1 MTALREVAR
10 AKLNLTLEVLGRRPD
25 GFHEIQ
31 SLVAFAGV
39 SDNVELTS
47 GNRLELAVDGPFAV
61 ALGGDN
67 LITRAAEAAK
77 AANQK
82 LRIRVLGLAR
92 IAADVSPEL
101 ALATIESIT
110 VLGALQA
117 SREVKAALS
126 QRIH

>member
-47 GNRLELAVDGPFAV
+47 ANRLELAVDGPFAV
-61 ALGGDN
+61 ALSGDN
-67 LITRAAEAAK
+67 LITRAAETAK
-77 AANQK
+77 AAN
-82 LRIRVLGLAR
+82 
-92 IAADVSPEL
+92 PEL
-101 ALATIESIT
+101 R
-110 VLGALQA
+110 LGRFRLD
-117 SREVKAALS
+117 
-126 QRIH
+126 